1 MVGAGPA
8 GLATAIHLALR
19 GLPVRIREKRST
31 VQDKPCGEGIP
42 PVGVAHLRALGV
54 EPEHF
59 PFLGVAYNTPEGVRA
74 QVEFPLGPGWGIR
87 RTTLSAALRQRAAE
101 LGIPLELGSPV
112 TELPREGLVVGADGL
127 HSRVRKLAGLE
138 RPGRRNFR
146 WGARQHFQVRPWSQ
160 FVEVHLGPGVEAYL
174 TPVSSEVVGASF
186 LWSPRRVQPR
196 GELIPALLSY
206 FPALAFLREAP
217 VASQTAAIG
226 PLEQRSNLVRGNV
239 ALVGDAS
246 GYLDA
251 ITGEGISL
259 ALGQAEA
266 LARAIERGDLELYRR
281 EYRALTRPY
290 YQVTS
295 IILWLSQHPRLAA
308 RVVGALTRSEGFF
321 RHLVSA
327 SMGVRPLWRPPLG
340 ELLRFA
346 FHLTLGPPLKS
357 GPGPADIAP

>member
-19 GLPVRIREKRST
+19 GLPVRIREKRTS

-42 PVGVAHLRALGV
+42 PVGVAHLKALGV

-59 PFLGVAYNTPEGVRA
+59 PFLGVAYNTAEGVRA

-87 RTTLSAALRQRAAE
+87 RTALSAALRGRAAE
-101 LGIPLELGSPV
+101 LGVPLELGSPV
-112 TELPREGLVVGADGL
+112 TELPADRMVVGADGL

-138 RPGRRNFR
+138 RPGRRHLR
-146 WGARQHFQVRPWSQ
+146 WGARQHFRVRPWSQ

-174 TPVSSEVVGASF
+174 TPVSHEVVGASF
-186 LWSPRRVQPR
+186 LWSPHRVKPR
-196 GELIPALLSY
+196 GELIPALLQY
-206 FPALAFLREAP
+206 FPALAHLREAP

-226 PLEQRSNLVRGNV
+226 PLEQRSYLVRGNV

-266 LARAIERGDLELYRR
+266 LARAIAAGDLELYRR
-281 EYRALTRPY
+281 DYQTLTRPY

-295 IILWLSQHPRLAA
+295 LILWLSQRPRLAA
-308 RVVGALTRSEGFF
+308 RVVGALSHSDGFF

-327 SMGVRPLWRPPLG
+327 SMGARPLWRPPFG
-340 ELLRFA
+340 ELVRFGY
-346 FHLTLGPPLKS
+346 HLALGTGIRRAPGRPPLL
-357 GPGPADIAP
+357 